1 MSGRR
6 AWQIAPAILLAAALA
21 MAAPAAMAQPARD
34 NAAASVTD
42 ALGCASDAALCPR
55 CRDIGAADAAKIA
68 AEAAARVESFAVR
81 SASMALGEL
90 SMRWRMRSGR
100 GPSRAHHNAVE
111 TARGGRPRRALEHVL
126 ALLDAFQMVADLASA
141 LGSINIIAGEL
152 DR

>member
-1 MSGRR
+1 VITDRDFLR
-6 AWQIAPAILLAAALA
+6 AEAQYLTPPEDRDPVCDHCGDVELLDL
-21 MAAPAAMAQPARD
+21 D
-34 NAAASVTD
+34 NADASVTD

-111 TARGGRPRRALEHVL
+111 TARAEASTGVATRAQGWV
-126 ALLDAFQMVADLASA
+126 AL
-141 LGSINIIAGEL
+141 
-152 DR
+152 